1 MFSFPLGMTLLD
13 RASTPAASQ
22 GDERALVVAARA
34 GDGLAFRRLV
44 EPHLPMLHRIAA
56 RVSPSLADDAVQETL
71 TLAYQ
76 KLDGYQP
83 GTSFKAF
90 LAAIAT
96 RRAHTLAR
104 GERRRTK
111 RQERAPV
118 AQAPATPEAELSGAE
133 AARRI
138 REVILAMPEKRRQAA
153 LLRLD
158 AGLDY
163 REIAL
168 ALDSTEGSARVLVHQ
183 ALRQLRDQL
192 GDLLP
197 H

>member
-1 MFSFPLGMTLLD
+1 VFSFPFGMTLLD
-13 RASTPAASQ
+13 RDPAPAAS
-22 GDERALVVAARA
+22 GDERAVVDAARA

-44 EPHLPMLHRIAA
+44 EPHLAMLHRIAA

-71 TLAYQ
+71 TLAYER
-76 KLDGYQP
+76 LDRYQP
-83 GTSFKAF
+83 DTSFKAY
-90 LAAIAT
+90 LAAIAA

-104 GERRRTK
+104 GERRRAK
-111 RQERAPV
+111 RQDRAPV
-118 AQAPATPEAELSGAE
+118 AESPVTPEAELSGAQ

-138 REVILAMPEKRRQAA
+138 REVILAMPQKRRQAA

-163 REIAL
+163 REIAA

-183 ALRQLRDQL
+183 ALRQLRDEL

-197 H
+197 R